1 MQKQKLKYCISGHGN
16 AIAACRGWCAHVKN
30 MCWLTHHYICSC
42 WWGDHCN
49 HYKNHSRLSV
59 HHWIRSA
66 IHASQQ
72 LTSPITSYHILS
84 LKLPP
89 PPCAVPLVYLYML
102 ICLNMY
108 IYIYI
113 YSYIFIYVY
122 TLYVLG
128 MGLVENRV
136 PAVVWQD
143 LTTTIF
149 TIFIGINFFLGKPW
163 KTHIPGYHIFK
174 HTHVRMK
181 I

>member
-1 MQKQKLKYCISGHGN
+1 MCPCKKHVLAHTPLHLQLLVRWPLQPLQKSQPPVSPSLDSLCHPCITTTHFSYN
-16 AIAACRGWCAHVKN
+16 LLSYPIFETSAAALCGTIG
-30 MCWLTHHYICSC
+30 LF
-42 WWGDHCN
+42 
-49 HYKNHSRLSV
+49 
-59 HHWIRSA
+59 
-66 IHASQQ
+66 
-72 LTSPITSYHILS
+72 
-84 LKLPP
+84 
-89 PPCAVPLVYLYML
+89 VYAYMFEYV
-102 ICLNMY
+102 Y

-113 YSYIFIYVY
+113 YIFSYIFIYVY

>member
-1 MQKQKLKYCISGHGN
+1 MQKQKLKYHGN
-16 AIAACRGWCAHVKN
+16 AIAACRGWCTHVKN

-49 HYKNHSRLSV
+49 HYKNDSHLSV

-89 PPCAVPLVYLYML
+89 PPCAVLLVYLYIL
-102 ICLNMY
+102 ICLNIC
-108 IYIYI
+108 IYIYTH
-113 YSYIFIYVY
+113 IFIYVY
-122 TLYVLG
+122 TLYVFMLG

-149 TIFIGINFFLGKPW
+149 IGINGIFG